1 MTVIKAKR
9 VNEEKSL
16 GVNTTDLVFEQTAMS
31 HDTTL
36 TAWLRTAISLM
47 SFGFTIY
54 KFFQESSA
62 IEAARYRL
70 LTPRVVGLVMISFGL
85 LSLLLAQIEH
95 RKAIKKIRKSYPNLQ
110 KSGSALLSSLVLLFG
125 LILFLAALFRE

>member
-1 MTVIKAKR
+1 
-9 VNEEKSL
+9 VNEEKRL
-16 GVNTTDLVFEQTAMS
+16 GVSTNELVFEQTALS

-54 KFFQESSA
+54 EFFQESSA
-62 IEAARYRL
+62 TEAARYRL
-70 LTPRVVGLVMISFGL
+70 LTPRLVGLVMICFGL
-85 LSLLLAQIEH
+85 LSLLLAHIEH

-125 LILFLAALFRE
+125 VTLFLAALFRQ